1 MQDLILNFDKKPDYK
16 EKFEAEMNKRPKL
29 GTFRPS
35 KAEICAVA
43 MKDEIPLGVVNEE
56 AEDEVDQSTHKM
68 TPVTL
73 RSAAR
78 SNNSLFSPSDGPQQ
92 FK

>member
-1 MQDLILNFDKKPDYK
+1 
-16 EKFEAEMNKRPKL
+16 
-29 GTFRPS
+29 
-35 KAEICAVA
+35 

-73 RSAAR
+73 RSAAK
-78 SNNSLFSPSDGPQQ
+78 SSTSLGLFSPTNGQIVPNPASPNTE
-92 FK
+92 